1 MNELLSVDDLINV
14 IKQYNPGT
22 KADLIEKAYDFGLA
36 AHAGQM
42 RKSGEP
48 FFSHPI
54 QVAKILTELKLD
66 DASIIT
72 ALLHDTIEDTNR
84 SFRDVSDLFGAE
96 IANLVDGV
104 TKLSNLEVASLE
116 RKQAENFRKLIVAI
130 SKDLRVL
137 LVNLPTDYII

>member
-14 IKQYNPGT
+14 VKQYNPGT
-22 KADLIEKAYDFGLA
+22 KADLIKKAYDFGLA
-36 AHAGQM
+36 AHDGQM
-42 RKSGEP
+42 RRTGEP

-84 SFRDVSDLFGAE
+84 SF
-96 IANLVDGV
+96 
-104 TKLSNLEVASLE
+104 
-116 RKQAENFRKLIVAI
+116 
-130 SKDLRVL
+130 KDLSL
-137 LVNLPTDYII
+137 IHI